1 MENED
6 TGFAAYVEPAV
17 ILLILILNAV
27 VGVWQESNAESA
39 LEALKEMQSEHAKC
53 LRDGVWDGSMLA
65 RELVPGDV
73 VELKTGDRVP
83 ADCRL
88 LRLKTATVRVEQA
101 SLTGESVAVDK
112 RVERVDDVDIEL
124 QGKTCMLFAGTAVS
138 NGSCLCVVNSIGM
151 ATEIGKIQ
159 AQIKEAS
166 EEEEDTPCLLY
177 TSDAADE

>member
-1 MENED
+1 MTKFHLHSAPLEREQGKALWALVLEQFDDALVKVLLLAALVSFGLAYVENED

-83 ADCRL
+83 ADCRVVDAVEL
-88 LRLKTATVRVEQA
+88 LVDES
-101 SLTGESVAVDK
+101 SLTGENQPV
-112 RVERVDDVDIEL
+112 
-124 QGKTCMLFAGTAVS
+124 FA
-138 NGSCLCVVNSIGM
+138 
-151 ATEIGKIQ
+151 
-159 AQIKEAS
+159 
-166 EEEEDTPCLLY
+166 
-177 TSDAADE
+177 